1 MRIDEIISLS
11 SKAEKALS
19 ERIHNNVMEKGV
31 HITEIVPRSHYVEWH
46 FTDKSFIDM
55 SVIRDFN
62 DDMNPTHIVLSEYV
76 VQFQD
81 GVKRYNRQYI
91 ETFKVSK
98 KK

>member
-19 ERIHNNVMEKGV
+19 ERIHNNVVERGV

-55 SVIRDFN
+55 SVVRDFN
-62 DDMNPTHIVLSEYV
+62 DDMNPTHIVLSEYA

-81 GVKRYNRQYI
+81 GVKRYNRQYV
-91 ETFKVSK
+91 ETFKVSQK
-98 KK
+98 K